1 MPGLIREARDMQGI
15 KESARK
21 SGGGGEKPAAAPPP
35 SADGEPPAERSP
47 RKKG

>member
-1 MPGLIREARDMQGI
+1 MQGI

-21 SGGGGEKPAAAPPP
+21 GGGEKPAAAPSP